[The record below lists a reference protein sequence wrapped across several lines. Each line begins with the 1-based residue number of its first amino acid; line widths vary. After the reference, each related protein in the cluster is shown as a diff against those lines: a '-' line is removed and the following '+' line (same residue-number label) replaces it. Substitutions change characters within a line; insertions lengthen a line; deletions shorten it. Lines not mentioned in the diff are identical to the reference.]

1 MNSLGQGRQSVV
13 VIGASG
19 KTGAL
24 VIGHLLEEGHF
35 VRAVSRTPPAEFDDA
50 CAPHFEFMQGDVSQD
65 DAAPW
70 MKGMDAVVFAAAG
83 DASTENAVDHLGAGR
98 CAVAAQAAG
107 IVSFVLV
114 SAHGA
119 HDPSSWGAK
128 FHSYLEAKAAG
139 EKAVRAAFPSA
150 TIIRPGI
157 LTDEPATGSA
167 TIRASVGSGD
177 APVARADVATLTAM
191 CSTLQKPNGL
201 TLEIVGGTEPIK
213 EALEWTLSSLS

>member
-1 MNSLGQGRQSVV
+1 MKGPRQARQSIV

-19 KTGAL
+19 KTGVL
-24 VIGHLLEEGHF
+24 VIKRLLAEGHF

-50 CAPHFEFMQGDVSQD
+50 CTAQIEFMHGDVSKG

-70 MKGMDAVVFAAAG
+70 MIGMDAVVFTAAG
-83 DASTENAVDHLGAGR
+83 DASTEDAVDHLGARR
-98 CAVAAQAAG
+98 CANAAQGAG
-107 IVSFVLV
+107 VARFILI

-128 FHSYLEAKAAG
+128 FQSYLVAKTAG
-139 EKAVRAAFPSA
+139 EKAVRSAFPSA

-157 LTDEPATGSA
+157 LTDDPETGSA
-167 TIRASVGSGD
+167 TIRTSVGSGEV
-177 APVARADVATLTAM
+177 PVTRADVASLTAM
-191 CSTLQKPNGL
+191 CSTRQTPNGL

-213 EALEWTLSSLS
+213 EALQRTFNSLS